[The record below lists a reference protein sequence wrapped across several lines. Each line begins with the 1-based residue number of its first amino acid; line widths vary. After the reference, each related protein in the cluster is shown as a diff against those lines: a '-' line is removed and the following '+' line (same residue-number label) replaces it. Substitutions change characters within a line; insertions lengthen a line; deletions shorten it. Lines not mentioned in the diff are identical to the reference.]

1 MTSRNGRPGVSGGA
15 WIALAAL
22 ILAGAPVWAQQTVP
36 GSTEPAA
43 SATPRGLFEATSDR
57 KFGDV
62 GYWQKVFDDPER
74 DRWQKPAEVVKALG
88 VEAGMRVADL
98 GAGTGY
104 FMPYL
109 SKAVGAAGTVF
120 ALEVEPSLVAHLR
133 ERAQEGGFVN
143 VVPVLTSF
151 DRARLPEASV
161 DLVLVADTYHHIDDR
176 LEYLRRL
183 RDVLRDEGRVAIVD
197 WFKRELP
204 QGPPLDHKIARDQV
218 VEEMESAGYR
228 LVDEPKILPSQYVL
242 VFAPAAR
249 GTPKPER

>member
-1 MTSRNGRPGVSGGA
+1 MTSRNGKPRFSGGA
-15 WIALAAL
+15 WLALAAVL
-22 ILAGAPVWAQQTVP
+22 LAAAPIRAQQIVP
-36 GSTEPAA
+36 AATEPVA

-57 KFGDV
+57 KFGNV
-62 GYWQKVFDDPER
+62 GYWQKVFDDPKR
-74 DRWQKPAEVVKALG
+74 DEWQKPAEVVKALS
-88 VEAGMRVADL
+88 VEDGMHVADL

-109 SKAVGAAGTVF
+109 SKAVGAAGAVF
-120 ALEVEPSLVAHLR
+120 ALEVEPNLLVHLR
-133 ERAQEGGFVN
+133 ERAEEGGFAN

-161 DLVLVADTYHHIDDR
+161 DLVLIADTYHHIDDR

-228 LVDEPKILPSQYVL
+228 LVDEPKILPYQYVL